1 MFFSS
6 CSSFSL
12 LKPFDR
18 DKHLQGKASFGD
30 FQGNGLAPKDLDSI
44 YLREIQEVVLL
55 ANFKCLNH
63 HYT

>member
-1 MFFSS
+1 MSFSN

-18 DKHLQGKASFGD
+18 DKHLQVKASFGD

-44 YLREIQEVVLL
+44 
-55 ANFKCLNH
+55 
-63 HYT
+63 